1 MKIVITLPR
10 RVARGEAFRGK
21 TEINF
26 SNLMYG
32 FRYVAANETNGK
44 SKRAHSVA
52 MKLS

>member
-1 MKIVITLPR
+1 MKIVITPR
-10 RVARGEAFRGK
+10 SGRAEAFHDK

-32 FRYVAANETNGK
+32 FRYVAANETDGK
-44 SKRAHSVA
+44 SKRVHPVT